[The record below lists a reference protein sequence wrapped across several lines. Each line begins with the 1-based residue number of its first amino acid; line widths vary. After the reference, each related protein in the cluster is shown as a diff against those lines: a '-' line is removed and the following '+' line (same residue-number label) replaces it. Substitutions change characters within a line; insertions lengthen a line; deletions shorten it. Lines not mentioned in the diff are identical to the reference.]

1 MTWATDRLDALVA
14 GDVTPPPVV
23 RTLRLGL
30 VDEWGEGW
38 IRKSWEPHPDL
49 ATEDGSLFGGYVAA
63 LADQALAFAA
73 MTVVPGDAA
82 FRTINL
88 NLNFV
93 RMGRN
98 HGLRIEARVVSRSR
112 RLITARVEFR
122 DPAGALIAEATGQ
135 QLVLPYEDARARGVP
150 AMGDAPPAA

>member
-1 MTWATDRLDALVA
+1 MTWATDRLEALAA
-14 GDVTPPPVV
+14 GEASPPPVT
-23 RTLRLGL
+23 RTLKLGL
-30 VDEWGEGW
+30 FDEWGEGW
-38 IRKSWEPHPDL
+38 VRKTWAPHPDL

-73 MTVVPGDAA
+73 MTVVPDGAA

-98 HGLRIEARVVSRSR
+98 HGLNIEARVVSRSR

-122 DPAGALIAEATGQ
+122 DQAGVLLAEATGQ
-135 QLVLPYEDARARGVP
+135 QLVMPYEDARAR
-150 AMGDAPPAA
+150 DAPANG